1 MAEDPIFLRIP
12 AEIRMLIYQYL
23 LHNNGSKT
31 IAIRNKSRWEV
42 QGKEKRRRS
51 VYPIMERT
59 FARLS
64 YETTYCADSVEED
77 DNDRNLHTAIMCT
90 NRRIREEA
98 SCYLYGRHSFHF
110 GENLEAVVPFLND
123 KTPTTRDLV
132 REITLYK
139 SSPTASP
146 GSYEWAGIC
155 RFLRNLRWLDKLTL
169 VIEGARPRRAWDGP
183 QELSVSDFRLLYS
196 TRHES
201 LEWARELASVKT
213 IGEIEIVSDI
223 HHLPDP
229 ETNMMLV
236 LAAFS
241 ASIETTLVDFLRDD
255 LGIPARV
262 GKGTYCGAGAFGHG
276 RQNGSTDHL
285 RAARRS
291 IMDDG
296 PRGAASAETATARLQ
311 GGLQGQQWIGGPSG
325 KVRYL
330 AVYLSPPNRRH
341 RAAPRIS
348 DKAISIDSI
357 PPTSCAPI
365 FNLNSNDL
373 SSIAVSCSQV
383 DVSIDRQLLRK
394 LFQATPAFIRI
405 ARPGDAMATP
415 APPEDQAR
423 LLEDAL
429 VAVRQQTSLMRKC
442 LDTPGKLMDALKCCQ
457 SRHRQPKL
465 TSSLLPSSTL
475 VSELRTSNLGP
486 KQYYELYMAVF
497 DALRYL
503 SVHLRENHPVNH
515 LADLYELVQYAGNII
530 PRLYLMITVGTAYM
544 AIEDAPVKELMKD
557 MMDMSRGVQHPIR
570 GLFLRYY
577 LSGQARDYLPT
588 GEGDGPEG
596 NLSDSINFVLT
607 NFVEMNKLWVRLQH
621 QGHSREREQRVR
633 ERKELQLLVGSNIVR
648 LSQLVDLETYKSG
661 ILAPLL
667 EQVVQCR
674 DVLAQ
679 EYLLEVITQVFPDEF
694 HLHTLDQI
702 LGAVSR
708 LNPHVNVKAI
718 VIGLMDRLSEYA
730 ERDGPN
736 EKGPGKEKAEAE
748 ALATLL
754 EKVKLQKD
762 APAAP
767 SDSGSPAA
775 SATTPDLATDAT
787 SKATS
792 KSSEGDE
799 SASAN
804 GEQSEDGAEDSTK
817 AESINDDAS
826 TVVEEPTPS
835 IAETEATAVNGAEES
850 ITDSVH
856 LYEVF
861 FAQVKNL
868 VEAQHL
874 PVPDIIALL
883 VSLSNLALNIYP
895 ERLDYVDQILAFA
908 TAKVQ
913 ENINNPDLH
922 SPPAQQSLL
931 ALLQAPLDRYVSIFT
946 ALSLPT
952 YVPMFQSQSYP
963 TRRAVAGGVARSLLK
978 NQTKITTTE
987 QLENV
992 LEVLKVLIKEGTQP
1006 SQGYPSVA
1014 ARRPVETDETMEEQG
1029 WLARITHLLQAADND
1044 TQFKL
1049 LQMTRKAYSEGN
1061 ERIRTTT
1068 PPLLTA
1074 CMKLAKRFKDRE
1086 HYEDNWETQSNALFK
1101 FMHSALSTLYTRV
1114 NGSGAAEM
1122 ALRLFCAAGQTADMT
1137 GFEEVAYEFFAQAF
1151 TVYEEAVSD
1160 SKAQFQAVCVI
1171 ATALHQTRNFGKENY
1186 DTLITKCAQHGSK
1199 LLRKPDQCRAVY
1211 LASHLWWAMP
1221 ITTNGESEE
1230 TELYRDG
1237 KRVLECLQRALRV
1250 ADSCMETATSIEL
1263 FVEILDRYVYYF
1275 DQQNESVT
1283 TKYLNG
1289 LIELIHSNLAGN
1301 QQDSASIDSSRKH
1314 FHQTLENIRS
1324 RQYEGVVLDAN

>member
-1 MAEDPIFLRIP
+1 
-12 AEIRMLIYQYL
+12 
-23 LHNNGSKT
+23 
-31 IAIRNKSRWEV
+31 
-42 QGKEKRRRS
+42 
-51 VYPIMERT
+51 
-59 FARLS
+59 
-64 YETTYCADSVEED
+64 
-77 DNDRNLHTAIMCT
+77 
-90 NRRIREEA
+90 
-98 SCYLYGRHSFHF
+98 
-110 GENLEAVVPFLND
+110 
-123 KTPTTRDLV
+123 
-132 REITLYK
+132 
-139 SSPTASP
+139 
-146 GSYEWAGIC
+146 
-155 RFLRNLRWLDKLTL
+155 
-169 VIEGARPRRAWDGP
+169 
-183 QELSVSDFRLLYS
+183 
-196 TRHES
+196 
-201 LEWARELASVKT
+201 
-213 IGEIEIVSDI
+213 
-223 HHLPDP
+223 
-229 ETNMMLV
+229 
-236 LAAFS
+236 
-241 ASIETTLVDFLRDD
+241 
-255 LGIPARV
+255 
-262 GKGTYCGAGAFGHG
+262 
-276 RQNGSTDHL
+276 
-285 RAARRS
+285 
-291 IMDDG
+291 
-296 PRGAASAETATARLQ
+296 
-311 GGLQGQQWIGGPSG
+311 
-325 KVRYL
+325 
-330 AVYLSPPNRRH
+330 
-341 RAAPRIS
+341 
-348 DKAISIDSI
+348 
-357 PPTSCAPI
+357 
-365 FNLNSNDL
+365 
-373 SSIAVSCSQV
+373 
-383 DVSIDRQLLRK
+383 
-394 LFQATPAFIRI
+394 
-405 ARPGDAMATP
+405 MATP

-442 LDTPGKLMDALKCCQ
+442 LDTPGKLMDALKCC
-457 SRHRQPKL
+457 
-465 TSSLLPSSTL
+465 STL
-475 VSELRTSNLGP
+475 VSELRTSSLGP
-486 KQYYELYMAVF
+486 KQYYELYMSVF

-577 LSGQARDYLPT
+577 LSGQARDFLPT
-588 GEGDGPEG
+588 TESDGPEG
-596 NLSDSINFVLT
+596 NISDSINFVLT

-621 QGHSREREQRVR
+621 QGHSREREQRIR

-648 LSQLVDLETYKSG
+648 LSQLVDLETYKSS

-694 HLHTLDQI
+694 HLHTLDQF

-730 ERDGPN
+730 ERDGP
-736 EKGPGKEKAEAE
+736 EDKSDDRAQIEAD
-748 ALATLL
+748 ALAKLL
-754 EKVKLQKD
+754 EKVNLQKET
-762 APAAP
+762 AEPA
-767 SDSGSPAA
+767 S
-775 SATTPDLATDAT
+775 TE
-787 SKATS
+787 S
-792 KSSEGDE
+792 KSSKGADGSAETADAGKTVENEDETTAKTTDETTNEAGESSTDDSDTLAE
-799 SASAN
+799 SA
-804 GEQSEDGAEDSTK
+804 
-817 AESINDDAS
+817 
-826 TVVEEPTPS
+826 PS
-835 IAETEATAVNGAEES
+835 VADTETTAVNGQGS
-850 ITDSVH
+850 ITDSVQ

-861 FAQVKNL
+861 FVQVKNL

-883 VSLSNLALNIYP
+883 VSLCNLALNIYP
-895 ERLDYVDQILAFA
+895 DRLDYVDQILAYAA
-908 TAKVQ
+908 TKVR
-913 ENINNPDLH
+913 ENINNADLH
-922 SPPAQQSLL
+922 APPAQQSLL
-931 ALLQAPLDRYVSIFT
+931 ALLQAPLDHYVSTFT

-952 YVPMFQSQSYP
+952 YVPLFQSQSYP
-963 TRRAVAGGVARSLLK
+963 TRRAVAGGVARTLLK
-978 NQTKITTTE
+978 NQTKISTAD

-992 LEVLKVLIKEGTQP
+992 LEVMKVLIKEGSQAP
-1006 SQGYPSVA
+1006 QGYPGVA
-1014 ARRPVETDETMEEQG
+1014 QRRPVETDETMEEQG
-1029 WLARITHLLQAADND
+1029 WLARMVHLLQADDND

-1074 CMKLAKRFKDRE
+1074 SMKLARKFKLRE
-1086 HYEDNWETQSNALFK
+1086 HFDDNWETQSNALFK

-1122 ALRLFCAAGQTADMT
+1122 ALRLFCSAGQTADMA

-1211 LASHLWWAMP
+1211 LASHLWWATP
-1221 ITTNGESEE
+1221 IVSNGESEE

-1301 QQDSASIDSSRKH
+1301 QQDSASVENSRRH
-1314 FHQTLENIRS
+1314 FNQTLENIRS
-1324 RQYEGVVLDAN
+1324 RQYEGVVLTPN

>member
-1 MAEDPIFLRIP
+1 
-12 AEIRMLIYQYL
+12 
-23 LHNNGSKT
+23 
-31 IAIRNKSRWEV
+31 
-42 QGKEKRRRS
+42 
-51 VYPIMERT
+51 
-59 FARLS
+59 
-64 YETTYCADSVEED
+64 
-77 DNDRNLHTAIMCT
+77 
-90 NRRIREEA
+90 
-98 SCYLYGRHSFHF
+98 
-110 GENLEAVVPFLND
+110 
-123 KTPTTRDLV
+123 
-132 REITLYK
+132 
-139 SSPTASP
+139 
-146 GSYEWAGIC
+146 
-155 RFLRNLRWLDKLTL
+155 
-169 VIEGARPRRAWDGP
+169 
-183 QELSVSDFRLLYS
+183 
-196 TRHES
+196 
-201 LEWARELASVKT
+201 
-213 IGEIEIVSDI
+213 
-223 HHLPDP
+223 
-229 ETNMMLV
+229 
-236 LAAFS
+236 
-241 ASIETTLVDFLRDD
+241 
-255 LGIPARV
+255 
-262 GKGTYCGAGAFGHG
+262 
-276 RQNGSTDHL
+276 
-285 RAARRS
+285 
-291 IMDDG
+291 
-296 PRGAASAETATARLQ
+296 
-311 GGLQGQQWIGGPSG
+311 
-325 KVRYL
+325 
-330 AVYLSPPNRRH
+330 
-341 RAAPRIS
+341 
-348 DKAISIDSI
+348 
-357 PPTSCAPI
+357 
-365 FNLNSNDL
+365 
-373 SSIAVSCSQV
+373 
-383 DVSIDRQLLRK
+383 
-394 LFQATPAFIRI
+394 
-405 ARPGDAMATP
+405 MATP

-442 LDTPGKLMDALKCCQ
+442 LDTPGKLMDALKCC
-457 SRHRQPKL
+457 
-465 TSSLLPSSTL
+465 STL
-475 VSELRTSNLGP
+475 VSELRTSSLGP
-486 KQYYELYMAVF
+486 KQYYELYMSVF

-515 LADLYELVQYAGNII
+515 LADLYELVQYAGNIV

-588 GEGDGPEG
+588 TESDGPEG
-596 NLSDSINFVLT
+596 NISDSINFVLT

-621 QGHSREREQRVR
+621 QGHSREREQRIR

-648 LSQLVDLETYKSG
+648 LSQLVDLETYKSS

-694 HLHTLDQI
+694 HLHTLDQF

-730 ERDGPN
+730 ERDGP
-736 EKGPGKEKAEAE
+736 EDKSDDRAQIEAD
-748 ALATLL
+748 ALAKLL
-754 EKVKLQKD
+754 EKINLQKE
-762 APAAP
+762 A
-767 SDSGSPAA
+767 
-775 SATTPDLATDAT
+775 
-787 SKATS
+787 SKATTSES
-792 KSSEGDE
+792 KQSEPDGKAGESTEDAE
-799 SASAN
+799 SADA
-804 GEQSEDGAEDSTK
+804 DSTPDGEESTAK
-817 AESINDDAS
+817 ATDETPEETAGESSNDDSSTLAES
-826 TVVEEPTPS
+826 TPS
-835 IAETEATAVNGAEES
+835 VADTETTAVNGQGS
-850 ITDSVH
+850 ITDTVQ

-874 PVPDIIALL
+874 PVQDIIALL
-883 VSLSNLALNIYP
+883 VSLCNLALNIYP
-895 ERLDYVDQILAFA
+895 DRLDYVDQILAYA
-908 TAKVQ
+908 TTKVR
-913 ENINNPDLH
+913 ENINNADLH

-931 ALLQAPLDRYVSIFT
+931 ALLQAPLNRYVSTFT

-952 YVPMFQSQSYP
+952 YVPLFQSQSYP
-963 TRRAVAGGVARSLLK
+963 TRRAVAGGVARTLLK
-978 NQTKITTTE
+978 NQTKISTTE

-992 LEVLKVLIKEGTQP
+992 LEVLKVLIKEGSQAP
-1006 SQGYPSVA
+1006 QGYPGVA
-1014 ARRPVETDETMEEQG
+1014 QRRPVETDETMEEQG
-1029 WLARITHLLQAADND
+1029 WLARIVHLLQAEDND

-1068 PPLLTA
+1068 PPLITA
-1074 CMKLAKRFKDRE
+1074 CMKLARKFKQRE
-1086 HYEDNWETQSNALFK
+1086 HFDDNWETQSNALFK

-1122 ALRLFCAAGQTADMT
+1122 ALRLFASAGQTADLT

-1211 LASHLWWAMP
+1211 LASHLWWATPMVS
-1221 ITTNGESEE
+1221 NGESEE

-1301 QQDSASIDSSRKH
+1301 QQDSASVENSRRH

-1324 RQYEGVVLDAN
+1324 RQYEGVVLTPN

>member
-1 MAEDPIFLRIP
+1 
-12 AEIRMLIYQYL
+12 
-23 LHNNGSKT
+23 
-31 IAIRNKSRWEV
+31 
-42 QGKEKRRRS
+42 
-51 VYPIMERT
+51 
-59 FARLS
+59 
-64 YETTYCADSVEED
+64 
-77 DNDRNLHTAIMCT
+77 
-90 NRRIREEA
+90 
-98 SCYLYGRHSFHF
+98 
-110 GENLEAVVPFLND
+110 
-123 KTPTTRDLV
+123 
-132 REITLYK
+132 
-139 SSPTASP
+139 
-146 GSYEWAGIC
+146 
-155 RFLRNLRWLDKLTL
+155 
-169 VIEGARPRRAWDGP
+169 
-183 QELSVSDFRLLYS
+183 
-196 TRHES
+196 
-201 LEWARELASVKT
+201 
-213 IGEIEIVSDI
+213 
-223 HHLPDP
+223 
-229 ETNMMLV
+229 
-236 LAAFS
+236 
-241 ASIETTLVDFLRDD
+241 
-255 LGIPARV
+255 
-262 GKGTYCGAGAFGHG
+262 
-276 RQNGSTDHL
+276 
-285 RAARRS
+285 
-291 IMDDG
+291 
-296 PRGAASAETATARLQ
+296 
-311 GGLQGQQWIGGPSG
+311 
-325 KVRYL
+325 
-330 AVYLSPPNRRH
+330 
-341 RAAPRIS
+341 
-348 DKAISIDSI
+348 
-357 PPTSCAPI
+357 
-365 FNLNSNDL
+365 
-373 SSIAVSCSQV
+373 
-383 DVSIDRQLLRK
+383 
-394 LFQATPAFIRI
+394 
-405 ARPGDAMATP
+405 MATP

-442 LDTPGKLMDALKCCQ
+442 LDTPGKLMDALKCC
-457 SRHRQPKL
+457 
-465 TSSLLPSSTL
+465 STL
-475 VSELRTSNLGP
+475 VSELRTSSLGP

-544 AIEDAPVKELMKD
+544 SVADAPVKELMKD

-577 LSGQARDYLPT
+577 MSGQARDYLPT
-588 GEGDGPEG
+588 GDGDGPEG

-694 HLHTLDQI
+694 HLHTLDQF

-708 LNPHVNVKAI
+708 LNPHVNVKSI

-730 ERDGPN
+730 ERDGAN
-736 EKGPGKEKAEAE
+736 DKDGDKAKVEAD
-748 ALATLL
+748 ALAQLL
-754 EKVKLQKD
+754 EKVKLQKET
-762 APAAP
+762 PPKAAP
-767 SDSGSPAA
+767 SESEPSDAVTDKPVDANA
-775 SATTPDLATDAT
+775 DVADATDEPSEAEGQ
-787 SKATS
+787 
-792 KSSEGDE
+792 SEGD
-799 SASAN
+799 A
-804 GEQSEDGAEDSTK
+804 K
-817 AESINDDAS
+817 AESESGAESGVDDGS
-826 TVVEEPTPS
+826 TLAGDAPS
-835 IAETEATAVNGAEES
+835 IAETETTAVNGGQGP
-850 ITDSVH
+850 ITENVQ

-883 VSLSNLALNIYP
+883 VSLCNLALNIYP
-895 ERLDYVDQILAFA
+895 DRLDFVDQILAYA
-908 TAKVQ
+908 TTKVQ
-913 ENINNPDLH
+913 ENINNADLH

-931 ALLQAPLDRYVSIFT
+931 ALLQAPINRYVSLFT

-952 YVPMFQSQSYP
+952 YVPLFQTQSYP
-963 TRRAVAGGVARSLLK
+963 TRRAVAGGVARALLEH
-978 NQTKITTTE
+978 QTKVSTTE

-992 LEVLKVLIKEGTQP
+992 LEVLKVLIKEGTQTP
-1006 SQGYPSVA
+1006 QGYPGVA
-1014 ARRPVETDETMEEQG
+1014 QRRAVETDETMEEQG
-1029 WLARITHLLQAADND
+1029 WLARIVHLLQAEDND

-1049 LQMTRKAYSEGN
+1049 LQMTRKAYSDGN

-1068 PPLLTA
+1068 PPLMTA
-1074 CMKLAKRFKDRE
+1074 CMKLAKKFKQRE
-1086 HYEDNWETQSNALFK
+1086 HYDDNWETQSNALFK

-1114 NGSGAAEM
+1114 NGAGAAEM

-1211 LASHLWWAMP
+1211 LASHLWWATP
-1221 ITTNGESEE
+1221 STPNGESEE

-1250 ADSCMETATSIEL
+1250 ADSCMETAASIEL

-1301 QQDSASIDSSRKH
+1301 QQDSASVESSRKH
-1314 FHQTLENIRS
+1314 FHQTLDNIKS
-1324 RQYEGVVLDAN
+1324 RQYEGVVLYPN